1 MAIGSEFNAKTI
13 DELQELG
20 KLTGSEMTVVSYNG
34 TETKKVS
41 MDTII
46 GYAASIINNISP
58 SLMMSFGSS
67 KGGECIIVI
76 PEGEEIPISQR
87 TPGCFYLE
95 QTKQTS
101 IRSKVNVPTSVVVS
115 KSLALKRV

>member
-20 KLTGSEMTVVSYNG
+20 KLTGSEMAIVSYNG

-41 MDTII
+41 IDTII
-46 GYAASIINNISP
+46 GFAASMINNISP
-58 SLMMSFGSS
+58 ATAMALTGSR
-67 KGGECIIVI
+67 GGDCITVI

-101 IRSKVNVPTSVVVS
+101 IRTKVNVPTSVVVG